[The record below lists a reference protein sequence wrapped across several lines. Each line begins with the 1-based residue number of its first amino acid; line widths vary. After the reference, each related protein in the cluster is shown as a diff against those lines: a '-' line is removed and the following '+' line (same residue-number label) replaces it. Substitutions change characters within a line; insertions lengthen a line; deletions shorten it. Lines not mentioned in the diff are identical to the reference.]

1 MVSSLF
7 HTFVYTP
14 LYNALV
20 ALLSLGS
27 FVDVGIAVVS
37 LTVLVK
43 LVLYPLSLKASR
55 TQQVMRELEAP
66 MRELRERYKDDRET
80 QGRKILELY
89 KERGVNPFSGFLV
102 LLVQLPL
109 ILGLYFVFLKGGLPT
124 IDTSLLYPFIREPL
138 HVSMY
143 FLGFLDMA
151 SKSYLLAVLAG
162 ATQYLQAHYA
172 MPPLAPRSE
181 HASFQEDFARS
192 MQVQMKYVLP
202 IIVAFVAYVASAAV
216 ALYWITSNLFAVGQ
230 ELYVR
235 KQLAEERAEKQKST
249 V

>member
-1 MVSSLF
+1 MVSDLF
-7 HTFVYTP
+7 HTLVYIP
-14 LYNALV
+14 LYNALI
-20 ALLSLGS
+20 ALLSMGS

-66 MRELRERYKDDRET
+66 MREIREKYKNDRET
-80 QGRKILELY
+80 QGKKMLELY
-89 KERGVNPFSGFLV
+89 RERGVNPFSGFLV

-124 IDTSLLYPFIREPL
+124 IDSSLLYPFITKPTT
-138 HVSMY
+138 VSMH

-151 SKSYLLAVLAG
+151 SKSYVLAFLAG
-162 ATQYLQAHYA
+162 VTQYFQAHYA
-172 MPPLAPRSE
+172 MPVLAPRGDT
-181 HASFQEDFARS
+181 ASFQEDFARS
-192 MQVQMKYVLP
+192 MQVQMKYFLP
-202 IIVAFVAYVASAAV
+202 IVVAFVAYVASAAV
-216 ALYWITSNLFAVGQ
+216 ALYWITSNMFAIGQ
-230 ELYVR
+230 EVAVR
-235 KQLAEERAEKQKST
+235 KKLARERAQEKA